1 MSSVLGSKG
10 WERRM
15 NTNHNDEKKLLA
27 SIRVHSRRK
36 GEVEIP
42 PHLLTLERA
51 GLVRIGKTNLPPGF
65 WSLPRP
71 KVRNGAALKALLKE
85 REEGR

>member
-1 MSSVLGSKG
+1 
-10 WERRM
+10 M
-15 NTNHNDEKKLLA
+15 NTNHKDEKKLLA
-27 SIRVHSRRK
+27 SICVHSRRN

-42 PHLLTLERA
+42 PHPLTLERA

-71 KVRNGAALKALLKE
+71 KDGKGAALKVLLKE

>member
-1 MSSVLGSKG
+1 
-10 WERRM
+10 M
-15 NTNHNDEKKLLA
+15 NTNHKDEKKKLLA
-27 SIRVHSRRK
+27 SISVHSRRK
-36 GEVEIP
+36 GEVEMP

-71 KVRNGAALKALLKE
+71 KVRKGASLMVLLKE